1 MPHIYRQKWQR
12 LENGHFVL
20 AGYSFH
26 FQPETIAIY
35 EAEMNKTQV
44 SKSPLDRLYIKG
56 VPCEREVST
65 EFFNQVKAK
74 AERSLVYGIFL
85 KADPSQPVTERS
97 VHITLS
103 ELFSK

>member
-26 FQPETIAIY
+26 FQLETIAIY

-56 VPCEREVST
+56 VPCEREVSA
-65 EFFNQVKAK
+65 EFFDQVKAK
-74 AERSLVYGIFL
+74 AKRSLVYGIFL
-85 KADPSQPVTERS
+85 RPSRIKTRLNSRMEPPVAIS
-97 VHITLS
+97 S
-103 ELFSK
+103 S